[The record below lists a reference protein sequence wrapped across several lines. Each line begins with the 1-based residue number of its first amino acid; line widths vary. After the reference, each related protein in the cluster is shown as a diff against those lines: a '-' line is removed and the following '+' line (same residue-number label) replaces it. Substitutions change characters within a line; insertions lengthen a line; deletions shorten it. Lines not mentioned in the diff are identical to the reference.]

1 MINLPQDT
9 RRQDLRS
16 PLSAMQAAF
25 SEFYSITLHG
35 KESAIKAGYS
45 VKVAQETAVQVLR
58 NENVQKYIAYL
69 REQQLA
75 NMGVSQQR
83 VLEELAR
90 LAYAD
95 PLEMYDEDGCIRKIS
110 EIPEDLRRAITKIE
124 TKEIFEQDGRRKK
137 YVGDA
142 KTVILG
148 AKEKALE
155 MIGRHVGLFEKDNK
169 QKRDITIIV
178 TADESAKIWTTLQ
191 SEY

>member
-1 MINLPQDT
+1 MIELPQDT
-9 RRQDLRS
+9 RRQLLIE
-16 PLSAMQAAF
+16 PLSNMQASF
-25 SEFYSITLHG
+25 CEFFSITMHG
-35 KESAIKAGYS
+35 VESARKAGYS
-45 VKVAQETAVQVLR
+45 EKILGGQASTLLK
-58 NENVQKYIAYL
+58 NENCQRYIAYL

-75 NMGVSQQR
+75 KMGVSQQR

-178 TADESAKIWTTLQ
+178 TADESAKIWITLQ